1 MNRLPFIP
9 KSVIEVRKD
18 NMNLLVIKCKL
29 HKPVF
34 RNLLFSVILLL
45 SVNSALFLSLTAQ
58 AQPNT
63 PPNTPDLALCS
74 VASEVVLYELGTIVT
89 DAEGGTITFSLSQLP
104 TGGQVTMTPDGF
116 FNYTPQSIG
125 WQDFFVYTACDSFG
139 SCSSGTVTIQLAEME
154 TLPPIVPNLLYFSA
168 QAGISINICE
178 GNIGWAWANNC
189 FPGLY
194 TVCVYHN
201 ESLGQ
206 INYIDDNCISY
217 QPSGTIGT
225 DTIMVIGCGDA
236 PPPIIYTCNGW
247 EQMNTC
253 SHNYYIVSISPIDI
267 GFTEA
272 HTINC
277 DSTIVIDQL
286 GYPTWVVPTI
296 ITPPNNG
303 NATIISDGVWS
314 SMEYTPNPNFIGVDT
329 IIVECAEAT
338 QITCE
343 TGMYIF
349 NVDCVNSSAD
359 LFPTTVLP
367 NMIYDPSTNS
377 VKVVMANQPNQ
388 EMSMTVFSLS
398 GNRLLSQQIPA
409 NVSDISIPMPHLPEG
424 IYLVSLQTGEYQ
436 LVNKIWVGR

>member
-1 MNRLPFIP
+1 MNSLPITP
-9 KSVIEVRKD
+9 KSVMEVRKD
-18 NMNLLVIKCKL
+18 NTNLVVIKYKL
-29 HKPVF
+29 NKSVF
-34 RNLLFSVILLL
+34 RNFLFPLILLL
-45 SVNSALFLSLTAQ
+45 LVNSALFSSLIAQ

-63 PPNTPDLALCS
+63 PPNTPDLSLCS
-74 VASEVVLYELGTIVT
+74 VASETVLYQLGTIVT
-89 DAEGGTITFSLSQLP
+89 DAEGGALSFSLSQLP

-139 SCSSGTVTIQLAEME
+139 ACSSGTVTIQLAEME
-154 TLPPIVPNLLYFSA
+154 TLPPIVPNLLYYTTQS
-168 QAGISINICE
+168 GISINICE

-206 INYIDDNCISY
+206 INFIDDNCIGY
-217 QPSGTIGT
+217 QPSGITGT

-236 PPPIIYTCNGW
+236 PPPMIYTCNGW
-247 EQMNTC
+247 EQMNMC

-267 GFTEA
+267 GFTEP

-277 DSTIVIDQL
+277 DSTIVIGQL

-296 ITPPNNG
+296 ITSPTNG
-303 NATIISDGVWS
+303 NATIVSDGVWS
-314 SMEYTPNPNFIGVDT
+314 ALAYTPNPNFIGVDT
-329 IIVECAEAT
+329 VIVECAEAT

-349 NVDCVNSSAD
+349 NVDCVNSSTN
-359 LFPTTVLP
+359 LLPTASWP
-367 NMIYDPSTNS
+367 KAIYDPANNS
-377 VKVVMANQPNQ
+377 IKVVMANQLVQ
-388 EMSMTVFSLS
+388 EMFISVFSLS
-398 GNRLLSQQIPA
+398 GNRLLSQQIPT
-409 NVSDISIPMPHLPEG
+409 NVSAISIPMSHLPKG
-424 IYLVSLQTGEYQ
+424 IYLVSIQTCEHQ
-436 LVNKIWVGR
+436 LVHKIWVGR